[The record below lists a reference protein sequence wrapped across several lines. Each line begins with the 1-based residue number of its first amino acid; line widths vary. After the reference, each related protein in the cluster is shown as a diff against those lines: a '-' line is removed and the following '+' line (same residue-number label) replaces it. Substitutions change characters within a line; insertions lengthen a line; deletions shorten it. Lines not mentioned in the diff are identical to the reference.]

1 MLHIK
6 LNEDTDFLDNDFL
19 TKSDLPIDI
28 QWKIYRGTLSRQS
41 LPIKVYNK
49 FQEQYDTFYDIY
61 ERAFDS
67 EKEYDFKLATEID
80 HLGAALEKTYQ
91 EVEHSISKEARF
103 ELKICLE
110 KIVNFLKDLRE
121 KVTNDQFIR

>member
-6 LNEDTDFLDNDFL
+6 LVEDTDFLDNDFL
-19 TKSDLPIDI
+19 TKSDIPIDI

-41 LPIKVYNK
+41 LPIKIYNK
-49 FQEQYDTFYDIY
+49 FQEQYNTFYDIY

-67 EKEYDFKLATEID
+67 KTKYDFKLATEID
-80 HLGAALEKTYQ
+80 HLGSALEQTYR
-91 EVEHSISKEARF
+91 EVENSITKEAKF

-121 KVTNDQFIR
+121 KVTNEQLT

>member
-41 LPIKVYNK
+41 LPINSKSNMIL
-49 FQEQYDTFYDIY
+49 FMIY
-61 ERAFDS
+61 MNV
-67 EKEYDFKLATEID
+67 
-80 HLGAALEKTYQ
+80 HL
-91 EVEHSISKEARF
+91 I
-103 ELKICLE
+103 LKKNTILNLLQ
-110 KIVNFLKDLRE
+110 K
-121 KVTNDQFIR
+121 